1 MNTAKRDKIIL
12 SVLVIIII
20 GVIMFYVSIKPNMD
34 EIKDLN
40 AKISSAQESIDGLK
54 GKSQLINELKKQLE
68 EAEANVKDAEGDMSN
83 FDDYALYLSD
93 FQDIT
98 DNRATSTQIVF
109 NGAVASE
116 SGHYTVV
123 KANISFLCKYDDL
136 KYIMSALLEN
146 NVHCYD
152 VAISESTPGDYSD
165 PDNIIDTELM
175 VKFTA
180 DYFSRSGVYTP
191 TDYDFSS
198 GRYGLSQLFDGVAIV
213 NTNGDTGADTGTEE
227 PVNP

>member
-12 SVLVIIII
+12 SVLAIIII

-34 EIKDLN
+34 EIKSLN
-40 AKISSAQESIDGLK
+40 ADISSAQQSIDGLK

-68 EAEANVKDAEGDMSN
+68 EVEEEVEEAESGMRDGNLAV
-83 FDDYALYLSD
+83 YLSD

-98 DNRATSTQIVF
+98 DNKATETKILF
-109 NGAVASE
+109 NAITTSE
-116 SGHYTVV
+116 KGHYSVV
-123 KANISFLCKYDDL
+123 QASISFSCEYDDL

-146 NVHCYD
+146 KVHCYN
-152 VAISESTPGDYSD
+152 VTISEIEKADNSD
-165 PDNIIDTELM
+165 PDNPIGTK
-175 VKFTA
+175 VRVSFVA
-180 DYFSRSGVYTP
+180 DYFSRPSYDVP
-191 TDYDFSS
+191 PDYDFSS

-213 NTNGDTGADTGTEE
+213 ESTGTEE